1 MGLAGHVVLNALFSL
16 FLLSIAAV
24 NYPGGKA
31 IARLQRIEPPDAQVN
46 VHICN
51 LAAQTGVSRFTQ
63 IYNNW
68 RLVKYSA
75 HFRHKP
81 LLYGFP
87 SISKNEI
94 LLPTLS
100 FEIQFTHTLGIVLS
114 LGLWIQGLQLSAT
127 H

>member
-1 MGLAGHVVLNALFSL
+1 MFRLLPTSYLNCAYEFSARASSWSTTHKSPVVRLLRVGLASHVVLNALFSL

-63 IYNNW
+63 IYSNW
-68 RLVKYSA
+68 RSVQYRNKY
-75 HFRHKP
+75 
-81 LLYGFP
+81 LLCD
-87 SISKNEI
+87 SK
-94 LLPTLS
+94 L
-100 FEIQFTHTLGIVLS
+100 
-114 LGLWIQGLQLSAT
+114 
-127 H
+127 